1 MGDGPQ
7 VVVTR
12 FCARIGNLGSA
23 PSFVLRRC
31 AGGSR
36 VTLVGKLGGG
46 RCERRVK
53 GHKIRLKV
61 NLKVEVE
68 SRAATD
74 GIPALL

>member
-36 VTLVGKLGGG
+36 VTLVGKLGGD
-46 RCERRVK
+46 
-53 GHKIRLKV
+53 V
-61 NLKVEVE
+61 NG
-68 SRAATD
+68 A
-74 GIPALL
+74 

>member
-23 PSFVLRRC
+23 PSFVLRRS

-36 VTLVGKLGGG
+36 VTLVGKFGG

>member
-23 PSFVLRRC
+23 PSFVLRRWV
-31 AGGSR
+31 ARDVGGE
-36 VTLVGKLGGG
+36 VWGG